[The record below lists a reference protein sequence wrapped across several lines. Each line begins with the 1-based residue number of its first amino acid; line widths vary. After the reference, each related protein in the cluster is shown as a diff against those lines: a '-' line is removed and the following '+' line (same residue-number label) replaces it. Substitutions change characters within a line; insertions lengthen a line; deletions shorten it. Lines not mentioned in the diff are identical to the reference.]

1 SIALAL
7 IALTNVAGT
16 YACGHLGGLLRRK
29 YVLSVLY
36 LVRALTMAVFVA
48 APLSPASVY
57 VFAAVMG
64 FTWLGTVPLTNGVIS
79 QVFGVRYIA
88 TLFGFVFFGHQLGSF
103 FGVWLGA
110 LVYDATHSYM
120 PLWSGSIALGVLA
133 ALLHLPIDDA
143 RIARPA
149 SGNAAWA

>member
-1 SIALAL
+1 
-7 IALTNVAGT
+7 
-16 YACGHLGGLLRRK
+16 
-29 YVLSVLY
+29 
-36 LVRALTMAVFVA
+36 
-48 APLSPASVY
+48 
-57 VFAAVMG
+57 MG

-110 LVYDATHSYM
+110 LVYDATHSYL
-120 PLWSGSIALGVLA
+120 PLWIGSIALGVVA

-143 RIARPA
+143 RIARAAP
-149 SGNAAWA
+149 GRTAWA